1 MLINQGAEGSALQT
15 MGNILRSP
23 RSISGFGALG
33 QEPAA
38 QPGASYQQ
46 AFDAAFS
53 TCTSM
58 MTEED
63 CRRLLGYV
71 PFLCPPPTQ
80 KPLTSHPLF
89 WLAIGAVA
97 VKVFL

>member
-1 MLINQGAEGSALQT
+1 MLIHQGAGDSALQV
-15 MGNILRSP
+15 MGNILKPARGVRRS
-23 RSISGFGALG
+23 GALG

-38 QPGASYQQ
+38 QPRASYQQ
-46 AFDAAFS
+46 AWDAAFS
-53 TCTSM
+53 TCTQL

-71 PFLCPPPTQ
+71 PFMCPPPTQ

-89 WLAIGAVA
+89 WLAIGAIA